1 MERLISNLLDFL
13 DKNYHQKRINKTL
26 SRLNIKTIIDI
37 GTHKGEF
44 LDSMLSINKK
54 FKIYCFEPQSKIFSF
69 LKKKYKNKNN
79 IYLFNAAISNKPGIK
94 PLNINIK
101 SSTSSFSE
109 YNQNSYWKK
118 IKDFILTGSNSSSFI
133 NIEKVKVFTLDNF
146 FYKNRLNQID
156 LLKIDTEGHENQVL
170 EGSKKILKKNI
181 KYILIEFHFSK
192 IYKKYNRKK
201 IENILKKNNFY
212 LIKKFK
218 FPFLTFEDR
227 IYQKIN

>member
-94 PLNINIK
+94 SLNINIK